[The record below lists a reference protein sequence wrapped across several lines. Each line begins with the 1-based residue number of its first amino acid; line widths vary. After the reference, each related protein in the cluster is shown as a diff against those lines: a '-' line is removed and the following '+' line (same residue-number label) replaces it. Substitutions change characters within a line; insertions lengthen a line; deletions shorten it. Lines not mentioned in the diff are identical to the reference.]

1 MSGQVILALFVGVVV
16 IPTIAGVGM
25 AARRQRAV
33 PAVQRGVGVMPAK
46 IQWPQASVLLLLLLL
61 PIFVGFAVLVASGI
75 LKP

>member
-16 IPTIAGVGM
+16 IPTIDGVGM
-25 AARRQRAV
+25 AARRRRV
-33 PAVQRGVGVMPAK
+33 VLAVQRGVGVMPAK

-61 PIFVGFAVLVASGI
+61 PIFVGFAVLVSSGI

>member
-25 AARRQRAV
+25 AARRRRV
-33 PAVQRGVGVMPAK
+33 VLAVQRGVGVMPAK

-61 PIFVGFAVLVASGI
+61 PIFVGFAVLVSSGI